1 MTDMNNKAILDDE
14 GRVIYTR
21 EYIFTLPDG
30 TQIVIQDHS
39 AGHTFDDVDGKG
51 DQKGHF
57 NVRPFDRRRT
67 GTVPGTLG
75 HYLFEKYVDLILSI
89 GEW

>member
-1 MTDMNNKAILDDE
+1 MDQSD
-14 GRVIYTR
+14 R
-21 EYIFTLPDG
+21 
-30 TQIVIQDHS
+30 TQIVIQEHS
-39 AGHTFDDVDGKG
+39 AGHIFDDVDGKG

>member
-1 MTDMNNKAILDDE
+1 MDQSD
-14 GRVIYTR
+14 R
-21 EYIFTLPDG
+21 
-30 TQIVIQDHS
+30 TQIVIQEHS